1 MEMSVSS
8 ETTFFNMKLQ
18 LKICPQLRTGSSA
31 EDRGR
36 IDTVLWYRLHT
47 GAEAH
52 ALILVGC
59 RVLTPQR
66 LTTPRFAFFL
76 QPTDN
81 PWTIHFASTIHHGC
95 RPSTHC
101 R

>member
-1 MEMSVSS
+1 MELSISS
-8 ETTFFNMKLQ
+8 ERTFFNMKLQ
-18 LKICPQLRTGSSA
+18 PEICPQLRTGSSD

-36 IDTVLWYRLHT
+36 IDT
-47 GAEAH
+47 

-76 QPTDN
+76 QPTTN
-81 PWTIHFASTIHHGC
+81 PWTIHFTSTIHHGC

-101 R
+101 W